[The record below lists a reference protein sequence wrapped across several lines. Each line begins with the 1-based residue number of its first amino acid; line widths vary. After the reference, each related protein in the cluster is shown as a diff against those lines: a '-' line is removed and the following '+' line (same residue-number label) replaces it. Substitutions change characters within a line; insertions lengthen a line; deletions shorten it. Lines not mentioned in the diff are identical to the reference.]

1 MTPAPGLGPS
11 GLRGCF
17 AAWPHYTGPTP
28 WLEQTSPFVW
38 QATQLRFR
46 IGLMHP
52 NLLWDT
58 IIMSAAPAAV
68 SDMLVTVK
76 SREVQRA
83 MLAEMRGDRRE
94 AANHFLAAA
103 HLELVL
109 ADDYAQAGQPDLAL
123 RSGISAASCFWSAG
137 HPERARPM
145 FDELLQSHPGQ
156 AEAIRQAVDELE
168 RDYPPGP

>member
-1 MTPAPGLGPS
+1 
-11 GLRGCF
+11 
-17 AAWPHYTGPTP
+17 
-28 WLEQTSPFVW
+28 
-38 QATQLRFR
+38 
-46 IGLMHP
+46 
-52 NLLWDT
+52 
-58 IIMSAAPAAV
+58 MSAAPAAV

-94 AANHFLAAA
+94 AAKHFLAAA

-109 ADDYAQAGQPDLAL
+109 ADDYTQAGQPDLAL

-145 FDELLQSHPGQ
+145 FEELLQSHPGQ